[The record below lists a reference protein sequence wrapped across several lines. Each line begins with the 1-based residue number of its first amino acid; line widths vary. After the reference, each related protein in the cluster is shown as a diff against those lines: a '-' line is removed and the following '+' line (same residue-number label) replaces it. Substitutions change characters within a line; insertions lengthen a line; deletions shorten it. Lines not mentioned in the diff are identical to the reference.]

1 LDGLPRD
8 TERSR
13 EVTGGGFTERLDLAD
28 YRVAGTVAVFVFPC
42 LAFWHIEAVYPRL
55 RQNAKAGIPAAFSAY
70 AKTPKR

>member
-1 LDGLPRD
+1 
-8 TERSR
+8 
-13 EVTGGGFTERLDLAD
+13 
-28 YRVAGTVAVFVFPC
+28 VAVFVFPC